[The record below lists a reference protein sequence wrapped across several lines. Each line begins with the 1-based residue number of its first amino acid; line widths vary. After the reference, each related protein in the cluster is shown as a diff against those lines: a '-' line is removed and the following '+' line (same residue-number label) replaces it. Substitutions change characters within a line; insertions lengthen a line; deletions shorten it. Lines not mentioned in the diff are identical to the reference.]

1 MKAWQFWWPKIGM
14 FSWPPT
20 RGDLNEFGVW
30 RFCQFAG
37 CWVDFLLNVLFMAV
51 KKHTFYNGQ
60 LMENFRKEHQG
71 ETCDSFQRRR
81 LREDGKK
88 RPWKLTWLAGK
99 STMNESMYFLMEMGK
114 ISTLMWVSGVYTGV
128 SLNGG
133 TPQNTPKWSF
143 LVGKPMVVG
152 YHHFRNPPY
161 TSFFTFFF
169 QNSSRS
175 PLWEED
181 VGTVGMKP
189 SGYFFEWPTHS
200 PAVGE
205 SSWWLL

>member
-1 MKAWQFWWPKIGM
+1 
-14 FSWPPT
+14 
-20 RGDLNEFGVW
+20 
-30 RFCQFAG
+30 
-37 CWVDFLLNVLFMAV
+37 
-51 KKHTFYNGQ
+51 
-60 LMENFRKEHQG
+60 MENFRKEHQG

-114 ISTLMWVSGVYTGV
+114 ISTLMWVSGVYMGV

-152 YHHFRNPPY
+152 YHHFRKPPY
-161 TSFFTFFF
+161 TPFFTFFF
-169 QNSSRS
+169 SEQFKKSLLMGRRCRDSWDEAIFIF
-175 PLWEED
+175 L
-181 VGTVGMKP
+181 
-189 SGYFFEWPTHS
+189 SGRPTHQLWGR
-200 PAVGE
+200 AVDGCFKY
-205 SSWWLL
+205 STMGLQFLNI